1 MKRLFLLGMFV
12 VTASMAS
19 AQNCEALL
27 LPYFGNAERMAQFA
41 QAHPEKFDAHCC
53 RARAAFYE
61 SDVVPAGAE
70 LHSITEVRDKV
81 TGEALSADFIV
92 DLNTLS
98 YYAYNFYEGFQAQ
111 HYYGNVTFCFS
122 TPASA
127 HPYLVLRSIDDANE
141 VGEQMFKSHQ
151 GNK

>member
-19 AQNCEALL
+19 AQNCAALL
-27 LPYFGNAERMAQFA
+27 EPYFGSAEKTAQFA
-41 QAHPEKFDAHCC
+41 QENPEKFDYHCC

-61 SDVVPAGAE
+61 SDVVPEGAI
-70 LHSITEVRDKV
+70 LRSITEVRNRI
-81 TGEALSADFIV
+81 TGESLPADFV
-92 DLNTLS
+92 VNLNTLS

-111 HYYGNVTFCFS
+111 HYYGNVTYCFS
-122 TPASA
+122 TPAST

-151 GNK
+151 GN